1 MAERESLV
9 PVAAIVDLL
18 LGFVTIALVRRSTE
32 KEWVERLAGLLIGWI
47 LILKGLE
54 YTATSVMEAITA
66 NNGLWIVDSN
76 NNLQNSFFRYAQTTC
91 RGISI
96 LLISFLPLVYP
107 YPMIQKKWGVKAIT
121 GIVCIS
127 AILLSTFGILTDN
140 RHIGL
145 EWFALIP
152 GIITLVCVYIRFVT
166 QEIKE
171 KNDSY
176 RRLSLVS
183 GLLLIAIAG
192 EQMTYWLA
200 QVVSINDDFLA
211 RFSVE
216 WALWNPSVVSWI
228 GTNLILSIG
237 ACTMLIL
244 LVFETLR
251 TYSLGLSGFS
261 VIVYLIGIVGFIA
274 GIVDY
279 AILDVVRSCVET
291 ECESFP
297 EAFEIWYDFTSETLI
312 YLFTPLI
319 FMYVLLNFDIIDSRA
334 TDNRWLTRIMVIL
347 MLLIVSSS
355 VIELLQSFL
364 PVPQMISS
372 AALAMVVAIFIGW
385 EERIMINL
393 MREGDTVSSKL
404 IKMGELVNPDIEESD
419 YGIMSASMAS
429 AVFFTLV
436 ICLLYSAVV

>member
-121 GIVCIS
+121 GIICIS
-127 AILLSTFGILTDN
+127 AILLSTFGILTNN

>member
-121 GIVCIS
+121 GIICIS

-216 WALWNPSVVSWI
+216 WALWDPSVVSWI

>member
-121 GIVCIS
+121 GIICIS

-334 TDNRWLTRIMVIL
+334 TDNRWLPRIMVIL

>member
-121 GIVCIS
+121 GIICIS